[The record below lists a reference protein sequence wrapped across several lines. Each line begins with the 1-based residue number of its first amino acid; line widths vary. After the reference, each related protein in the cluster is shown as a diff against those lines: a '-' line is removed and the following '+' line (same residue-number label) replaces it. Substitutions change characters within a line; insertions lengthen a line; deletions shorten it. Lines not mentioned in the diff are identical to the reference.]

1 MTLRELGALHGCTHS
16 EIARWAKKEGWTRDL
31 SDAVRK
37 ATSAKLIE
45 AAVADAVAEGAT
57 TAQQGATNAV
67 LVAAEIATKVIRTH
81 QRDATKA
88 RELAAKMMSELL
100 LATEQTDDIEAVFE
114 RVTEDAGELE
124 MQRAREKLNGLLA
137 LPNRVK
143 TLKDLTEAL
152 SKVEAL
158 ETRAYK
164 LATDAP
170 PPPPAPP
177 DLTTIP
183 PEQRQDAYL
192 RYVSGLR

>member
-1 MTLRELGALHGCTHS
+1 M
-16 EIARWAKKEGWTRDL
+16 
-31 SDAVRK
+31 
-37 ATSAKLIE
+37 
-45 AAVADAVAEGAT
+45 
-57 TAQQGATNAV
+57 
-67 LVAAEIATKVIRTH
+67 VAAEIASKVIRTH

-100 LATEQTDDIEAVFE
+100 LATEQTDDIETVFE

-124 MQRAREKLNGLLA
+124 LQRARDKLNGLLA

-164 LATDAP
+164 LATDVP
-170 PPPPAPP
+170 PLPTPP
-177 DLTTIP
+177 DLSTIP